1 MIEPRKFVL
10 PFIFYIFISI
20 VGVLLLDQIYTDSMY
35 SNLDF
40 LQTIVSFNHTVRYW
54 FFIISLGVINYLF
67 NLTYFKFV
75 LIRKG
80 KLDIFVNLFFNLL
93 FISSVFYFIQI
104 KNISVFFILFICITN
119 SAMYFK
125 YFKSYQ
131 ALKYFFLKVL

>member
-1 MIEPRKFVL
+1 MIEPRRFIL

-131 ALKYFFLKVL
+131 ALK

>member
-1 MIEPRKFVL
+1 MIEPRKFIL

-40 LQTIVSFNHTVRYW
+40 LQTIVSFSHTVRYW

-104 KNISVFFILFICITN
+104 KNISVLFILFICITN

-125 YFKSYQ
+125 YFK
-131 ALKYFFLKVL
+131 

>member
-1 MIEPRKFVL
+1 MIEPRRFIL

-40 LQTIVSFNHTVRYW
+40 LQTIVSFNHTIRYW

-131 ALKYFFLKVL
+131 ALK

>member
-54 FFIISLGVINYLF
+54 FFIISF
-67 NLTYFKFV
+67 
-75 LIRKG
+75 
-80 KLDIFVNLFFNLL
+80 
-93 FISSVFYFIQI
+93 
-104 KNISVFFILFICITN
+104 
-119 SAMYFK
+119 
-125 YFKSYQ
+125 
-131 ALKYFFLKVL
+131 

>member
-131 ALKYFFLKVL
+131 ALK